1 MGVQKSRWISSEFT
15 LLKTLPDGWKMTGW
29 WFFATPLKN
38 DGVRQWEGLSHTL
51 WTIKNVWNH
60 QPDEFPLKNMVI
72 FGVLFSPNSE
82 LLHSLTKWRIGI
94 SRDSHED
101 ISLYNCITNTWAE
114 FQSCT
119 LCTLCTLYQLL
130 GVPSGF
136 WIWICFNHSPAWTGP
151 FPKTFPMPFPWH
163 CDIAMWSLSKSSRMG
178 RTYMSYSWRVRGS
191 RLLLNIQECGIL
203 KHATHS
209 CFQHKSWPNS
219 MTFHMAHGQSLT
231 KNPPIIS
238 HIAMGHPP

>member
-1 MGVQKSRWISSEFT
+1 MVVLISMNLQWIHSKRPCQIRAGRWLVGF
-15 LLKTLPDGWKMTGW
+15 W
-29 WFFATPLKN
+29 ATPLKIW
-38 DGVRQWEGLSHTL
+38 VRQWEGLSHIL
-51 WTIKNVWNH
+51 WTITNVWNH

-82 LLHSLTKWRIGI
+82 LLHSLTKWLIGI
-94 SRDSHED
+94 PRDSHED
-101 ISLYNCITNTWAE
+101 ISMYNCITNTWVE

-119 LCTLCTLYQLL
+119 LCTLCTLYHLD
-130 GVPSGF
+130 SGYGYVSIIHQPEQAAARF
-136 WIWICFNHSPAWTGP
+136 QKHSPC
-151 FPKTFPMPFPWH
+151 KKNISFPWH
-163 CDIAMWSLSKSSRMG
+163 CDIATWSLSKSSRMG
-178 RTYMSYSWRVRGS
+178 RKYISYSWRVRGS

-209 CFQHKSWPNS
+209 CFQHKWWPNS

-231 KNPPIIS
+231 KIPPIIS